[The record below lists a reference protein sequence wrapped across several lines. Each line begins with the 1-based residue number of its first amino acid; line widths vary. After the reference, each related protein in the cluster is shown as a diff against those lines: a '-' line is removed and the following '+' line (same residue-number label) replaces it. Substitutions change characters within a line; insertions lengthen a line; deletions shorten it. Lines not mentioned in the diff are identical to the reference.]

1 MTLPSSVRRFWLRR
15 LTILTGVVG
24 RQTAILVV
32 SAIVGFVLV
41 RALPKPEYAWFTI
54 ATSMSVLLSS
64 LGDSGLAAGLLAI
77 GGRVHR
83 DTDELSRLA
92 ITAMRMRLVLSGA
105 AFVAVAPLSWYLLVR
120 NGASHA
126 TAGLLVACAAAGA
139 IPSATVGVLSY
150 PLRLQAHYRPVQLAE
165 LGGAFSRLGASLL
178 ALLIAPTATL
188 AIMAA
193 TIAQWVNGFS
203 IRRVAARFLNLHAE
217 RKPEY
222 QLALA
227 KSVRALWFPMFVASV
242 QPQVATWI
250 LGFLGMQSAVADLG
264 AIGRFAIFFGLISTI
279 ISSLVSPVFARSNYR
294 SELTSSFLQAS
305 AAVVLPCCG
314 VTLVALVFPEPFLW
328 VLGPAYSKLGVELFL
343 FFLSGSIL
351 TFAALAWSFVSSRGW
366 VGHAAIAAPVTL
378 VLQSLALILLKV
390 STLRGVLLV
399 TALSYVVPTIVHLV
413 VAVRGLRQMPE
424 ETRAA

>member
-1 MTLPSSVRRFWLRR
+1 MTLPSAFRQLWLRR

-54 ATSMSVLLSS
+54 VTSMSALLSS

-77 GGRVHR
+77 GGRVHG
-83 DTDELSRLA
+83 DTAELSRLA
-92 ITAMRMRLVLSGA
+92 ATAMRMRWVLSGA
-105 AFVAVAPLSWYLLVR
+105 AFVAVAPLTWYLLVR
-120 NGASHA
+120 NDASHA
-126 TAGLLVACAAAGA
+126 TAGLLIVCAAASA

-165 LGGAFSRLGASLL
+165 LGGALSRLGATLL

-188 AIMAA
+188 AVIAVA
-193 TIAQWVNGFS
+193 VAQWVNGFS
-203 IRRVAARFLNLHAE
+203 IRRVAARFLNLLAD

-222 QLALA
+222 QRALSA
-227 KSVRALWFPMFVASV
+227 SVRALWFPMFFASI

-250 LGFLGMQSAVADLG
+250 LGLLGMQSGVADLG
-264 AIGRFAIFFGLISTI
+264 AIGRFAIFFGLINTTI
-279 ISSLVSPVFARSNYR
+279 ASLVSPVFARYKYR
-294 SELTSSFLQAS
+294 TELTSSFLHAS
-305 AAVVLPCCG
+305 LAVALPCCG
-314 VTLVALVFPEPFLW
+314 MTLVALLFPEPFLW
-328 VLGPAYSKLGVELFL
+328 LLGPAYSNLAVEIFL

-351 TFAALAWSFVSSRGW
+351 TFAALAWSLVSSRGW

-378 VLQSLALILLKV
+378 VLQSLALLLLKV

-399 TALSYVVPTIVHLV
+399 TALSYVVPTIIHLI
-413 VAVRGLRQMPE
+413 VAVRGFRRMPE
-424 ETRAA
+424 QTRTS